1 MQKTKNRWLG
11 ILLLLLL
18 PFSLNAEEEVV
29 ELETYTAE
37 DEIEDDFG
45 VLPSCLLYTSDA
57 ADE

>member
-37 DEIEDDFG
+37 D
-45 VLPSCLLYTSDA
+45 VVSYTHLTLPTKRIV
-57 ADE
+57 

>member
-37 DEIEDDFG
+37 DEIEDDYVDSITG
-45 VLPSCLLYTSDA
+45 SNWSQ
-57 ADE
+57 